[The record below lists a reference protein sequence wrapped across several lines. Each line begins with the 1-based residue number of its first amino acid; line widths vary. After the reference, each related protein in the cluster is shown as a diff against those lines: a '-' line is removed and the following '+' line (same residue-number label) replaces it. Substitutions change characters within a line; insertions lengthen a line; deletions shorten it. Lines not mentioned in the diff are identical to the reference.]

1 MREREKPLDYTIV
14 AVWLLS
20 ELVDIYVHGSER
32 NYFAFRA
39 LKAVLVLVIITTL
52 LKHYRFVWG

>member
-1 MREREKPLDYTIV
+1 MREREKPLEYTIV

-32 NYFAFRA
+32 NYFAFRT
-39 LKAVLVLVIITTL
+39 LKAVLVLVIITT
-52 LKHYRFVWG
+52 